1 MKRKWGSEMSEPA
14 SAHLPVIAILGGTG
28 KEGPG
33 LARRWSSAGY
43 KVIIGSRSLE
53 KANATATE
61 INGKLGIQTVTGMQN
76 SEAARLGDIC
86 VLTVEQ
92 SAHIAALESLKAALQ
107 GKILVDA
114 TARVDFRNPM
124 PPAPPSA
131 ARLAQDLL
139 GPGVRVVA
147 GFQNVPATSLKKN
160 LGQPLDMDVL
170 ICSDDIQAAQ
180 EVIRLA
186 QGGGMRA
193 YYAGNLDNA
202 IVVEGI
208 TSILISINQYY
219 GVHTASVAI
228 TGLQKS

>member
-1 MKRKWGSEMSEPA
+1 MTEPTTVP
-14 SAHLPVIAILGGTG
+14 LPVIAILGGTG

-33 LARRWSSAGY
+33 LARRWAIAGY
-43 KVIIGSRSLE
+43 KVIIGSRSQE
-53 KANATATE
+53 KAHATAVE

-76 SEAARLGDIC
+76 AEAARLGDIC

-92 SAHIAALESLKAALQ
+92 SAHIAALESLKDALQ

-114 TARVDFRNPM
+114 TARVEFRNPL
-124 PPAPPSA
+124 PPAPPAA

-160 LGQPLDMDVL
+160 LGQPLDVDVL
-170 ICSDDIQAAQ
+170 ICSDDVHAAQ
-180 EVIRLA
+180 QVIQLA

-193 YYAGNLDNA
+193 YYAGVLDNA

-219 GVHTASVAI
+219 GVHTASIAI
-228 TGLQKS
+228 TGLSNS